1 MKKAKNEIAPRR
13 TAADIMA
20 MEDRPTFTVEVP
32 EWGLVGDN
40 AAICKQPDAFT
51 IAKIVESCEASAM
64 GMCRRAA
71 MMIVEGCID
80 PKFGP
85 EHIDALTTAKSA
97 NAVATLAAAITL
109 GPKKNAVLKK

>member
-32 EWGLVGDN
+32 EWGLTGDN

-51 IAKIVESCEASAM
+51 IAKIEESCDNTAH
-64 GMCRRAA
+64 GRCVRAA
-71 MMIVEGCID
+71 KLIVEGCLD

-85 EHIDALTTAKSA
+85 EHIEALATAKNA
-97 NAVATLAAAITL
+97 TAVAILAGAIIS
-109 GPKKNAVLKK
+109 GAKKKELLKN